1 LIADILFNSFQLFK
15 LINPHYSYFKE
26 NVIYE
31 NKVIDD
37 LEIPIPGRA
46 GTSDEADEQCPLPAG
61 K

>member
-1 LIADILFNSFQLFK
+1 
-15 LINPHYSYFKE
+15 
-26 NVIYE
+26 VIYE

-61 K
+61 E